1 MSDQCDPVSE
11 LPAVILDYFAAAND
25 GRIED
30 VTLCFAENAHV
41 HDENNDHIGHPAI
54 RKWVADTTRDFQPKT
69 TLLRAIENNG
79 TLVATTTVA
88 GNFPGSPVDLN
99 FSFTLTAGKIATLS
113 IQ

>member
-1 MSDQCDPVSE
+1 MSNQCDPVTE
-11 LPAVILDYFAAAND
+11 LPAVILDYFTAAND

-30 VTLCFAENAHV
+30 ATRCFAENAHV

-54 RKWVADTTRDFQPKT
+54 RKWVADTTREFQPNT
-69 TLLRAIENNG
+69 NLLRAIENNG
-79 TLVATTTVA
+79 TLVATATVT

-99 FSFTLTAGKIATLS
+99 FSFTLTAGRIAILS